1 MSVTLLYPI
10 AGWLAVLLPLLWWPM
25 RARPR
30 WRHLGLR
37 IAVFACLILALMQP
51 SLVRRAG
58 AGVQVFVLDQRAVL
72 GADGQAAAR
81 RALARVLA
89 TAPTGARRVLI
100 ALGEGAAPPGFA
112 TRQVVTTGSL
122 STALDDARDAIPL
135 GTGGTVTLIADPRST
150 DRHWDEA
157 LTALAA
163 RRIPVDT
170 IALTGAPQP
179 AFIGDVQVAPAR
191 VGEAI
196 RVDTTVEGDG
206 VEGGATHRLTITS
219 EGRPLASS
227 APFRA
232 DGATRVALEVPA
244 TRAGFLPLRVTLDGR
259 GGVDTLAAVQDP
271 VRLLYLGE
279 RQAGAAPLLQ
289 RLLGPGFAVDPRP
302 PAALAGAVDPA
313 RWPLVMLDDVPAAR
327 LPVAAQQRLTR
338 AVARAGTGLFA
349 SGGFAAFGPGGYADT
364 PLGAA
369 LPVTPR
375 GEDKRIRPSVALA
388 IVIDSSGSMQGDRLD
403 LAKQVARQ
411 TVRKLTA
418 NDWVGV
424 VEFYGARQWSVPMH
438 HVTDGPDVERAIGR
452 MQAQGASVLFPALQ
466 EAFYG
471 LKDLD
476 ARYRHILVISDGGVA
491 EDRYQQLIRH
501 IADNRINVSTVA
513 VGGKVDDEKSMADW
527 ARIGRGRFYSVPDE
541 FSLVDLDF
549 KQPETRPDPGYRS
562 GNVVVKAVQ
571 GSRWW
576 AGLRMAGLPPL
587 SGYVPTRARPEAETL
602 IATRAGDPILST
614 WPVGAGRVTALTT
627 EPFGAGTAGWR
638 GWPDYGRWLA
648 RVLGLTARAR
658 PDMVVTLDRR
668 FDRLSIAVQ
677 RLGAASADAAR
688 RMPAI
693 VLLDGAGRPIRRID
707 DVEERAPGLFVAD
720 TPLSSAEPARVEVRD
735 GGSVGRAADAA
746 ASDIRPESAMPSSFA
761 LPLADLSQRTGG
773 WHRDDAGAAFGA
785 VQATRG
791 WRATDLWPWLALLAL
806 GLYLLDIG
814 YRRWPAR
821 RFAGFR

>member
-1 MSVTLLYPI
+1 MSVTFLYPL

-25 RARPR
+25 RERPR
-30 WRHLGLR
+30 WRHLALR
-37 IAVFACLILALMQP
+37 VAVFACLILALMQP

-72 GADGQAAAR
+72 GAEGQATAR
-81 RALARVLA
+81 RALAQVLA
-89 TAPTGARRVLI
+89 TAPAGARRVLI
-100 ALGEGAAPPGFA
+100 QLGEGAAPAGFA
-112 TRQVVTTGSL
+112 ARQVVTSGSL
-122 STALDDARDAIPL
+122 SQALDAAGDAIPL

-150 DRHWDEA
+150 DRHWDEGVAA
-157 LTALAA
+157 LRA
-163 RRIPVDT
+163 RRIPVNT
-170 IALTGAPQP
+170 IAQASAPQP
-179 AFIGDVQVAPAR
+179 AFIAAVQVARAR

-196 RVDTTVEGDG
+196 RIDTTVEGDG
-206 VEGGATHRLTITS
+206 ATHRLTVTGD
-219 EGRPLASS
+219 GRRLAAS

-232 DGATRVALEVPA
+232 DGTTHVALEVPA
-244 TRAGFLPLRVTLDGR
+244 TRVGFLPLRVSLDDGR
-259 GGVDTLAAVQDP
+259 GVDALAAVQDP
-271 VRLLYLGE
+271 LRLLYLGE

-289 RLLGPGFAVDPRP
+289 ALLGPGFAVEARA

-327 LPVAAQQRLTR
+327 LPAGAQQRLTR

-349 SGGFAAFGPGGYADT
+349 SGGLAAFGPGGYTDT
-364 PLGAA
+364 VLGAA
-369 LPVTPR
+369 LPVVPR
-375 GEDKRIRPSVALA
+375 GADTQIRPSVALA
-388 IVIDSSGSMQGDRLD
+388 IVIDSSGSMQGERLD

-411 TVRKLTA
+411 TVRKLTG

-438 HVTDGPDVERAIGR
+438 HVTDSPEVERAIGR

-466 EAFYG
+466 EALYG

-476 ARYRHILVISDGGVA
+476 ARYKHILVISDGGVA

-501 IADNRINVSTVA
+501 IAGSRITVSTVA

-562 GNVVVKAVQ
+562 GSVVVRAVPDA
-571 GSRWW
+571 RWW
-576 AGLRMAGLPPL
+576 GGLSMAALPPL
-587 SGYVPTRARPEAETL
+587 SGYAPTRVRPEAQTL
-602 IATRAGDPILST
+602 IRTAAGDPILST

-627 EPFGAGTAGWR
+627 EPLGAGTAGWR
-638 GWPDYGRWLA
+638 RWPGYGRWLA

-668 FDRLSIAVQ
+668 FDRLRVAAQ
-677 RLGAASADAAR
+677 RLGPASADAAGR
-688 RMPAI
+688 APQIA
-693 VLLDGAGRPIRRID
+693 LLDAAGRTARRVD

-720 TPLSSAEPARVEVRD
+720 MPLPSDQAARVVVRD
-735 GGSVGRAADAA
+735 GDEVARAADAA
-746 ASDIRPESAMPSSFA
+746 ASDVRPERAMPSAFA
-761 LPLADLSQRTGG
+761 LPLADLARRTGG
-773 WHRDDAGAAFGA
+773 WHRAGDATPGPM
-785 VQATRG
+785 QATAG

-806 GLYLLDIG
+806 GLYLVDIA
-814 YRRWPAR
+814 YRRWPPR
-821 RFAGFR
+821 RSAGPR